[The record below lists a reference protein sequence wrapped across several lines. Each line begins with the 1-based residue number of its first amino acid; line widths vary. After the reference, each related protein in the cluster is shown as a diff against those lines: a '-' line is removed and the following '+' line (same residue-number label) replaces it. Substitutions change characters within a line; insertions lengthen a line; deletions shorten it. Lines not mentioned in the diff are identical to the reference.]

1 MLLYYGY
8 ATTVVVLVQVPADFG
23 GLNSSKIDAT
33 YVSESVERVEFLE
46 SSTKKYG
53 LKMLMSDRFHR
64 LLHPSNRRRCR
75 KIDQILLQNN
85 EDDDEEAVYEDGD
98 VMEQFTLDMDIGA
111 LWMMSSKK
119 GTDNADSG
127 SDTDSVN
134 ENTKGS

>member
-1 MLLYYGY
+1 M
-8 ATTVVVLVQVPADFG
+8 P
-23 GLNSSKIDAT
+23 
-33 YVSESVERVEFLE
+33 
-46 SSTKKYG
+46 
-53 LKMLMSDRFHR
+53 MSDSFHR

-85 EDDDEEAVYEDGD
+85 EEDDEEAVYEDGD
-98 VMEQFTLDMDIGA
+98 VMEQFTFDMDIGA